1 MRSWTRS
8 GWTLLLA
15 EHWRCGAW
23 RYPTLNPIENM
34 TTPEAGQGPEQ
45 RGASHVATG
54 DLLAGLRARFP
65 KARLHYPPTPNCKRC
80 SGTGV
85 EPPKKLPSGT
95 MLNAGPCACL
105 FFGPN
110 TKEMT
115 GLIAQSARRLLSANV
130 LMRDAADNQEPQP
143 SQSDAR

>member
-1 MRSWTRS
+1 MNK
-8 GWTLLLA
+8 
-15 EHWRCGAW
+15 
-23 RYPTLNPIENM
+23 NPSVAI
-34 TTPEAGQGPEQ
+34 TTAQGQMQGV
-45 RGASHVATG
+45 GTG
-54 DLLAGLRARFP
+54 DLLAELRARFP
-65 KARLHYPPTPNCKRC
+65 KARLHYPPTLDCKRC

-115 GLIAQSARRLLSANV
+115 GLIAQSARRLLSANS
-130 LMRDAADNQEPQP
+130 ASEPRLKAVG
-143 SQSDAR
+143 SDGSFDGPAKDSRK

>member
-1 MRSWTRS
+1 M
-8 GWTLLLA
+8 
-15 EHWRCGAW
+15 
-23 RYPTLNPIENM
+23 N
-34 TTPEAGQGPEQ
+34 TPEAGQSTEQ

-54 DLLAGLRARFP
+54 DLLAELRARFP
-65 KARLHYPPTPNCKRC
+65 KARLHYPPTPDCKRC

-115 GLIAQSARRLLSANV
+115 GLIAQSARRLLSAN
-130 LMRDAADNQEPQP
+130 DQDHESPEHGGD
-143 SQSDAR
+143 SK